1 MNLDARAWV
10 VWVGGLLLLILTTR
24 NPLYLLLLLLVTR
37 AVAANFPAGSFS
49 LPLGRLA
56 GVILLFSTLFNWLLA
71 HIGQT
76 VVLTLP
82 AAWPLVGGRLTVET
96 AVFGL
101 SSGLLLLALLALFAT
116 FSQVVAAGELVRLTP
131 RALIDLGLVVLIA
144 LTYLPETVRQLQRI
158 REAQA
163 IRGHRLRGWRDW
175 RPIALPLLVGGLE
188 RAMNLAEA
196 MVARGYG
203 ATVSVGQPLA
213 VRLLLALGLALGLAG
228 WLLTFWWGWLGW
240 LLLLLGVGGLTAV
253 LYQQGQRVE
262 VTRFRPRRWGWRE
275 WVVVITA
282 VLPVLLLLPSWS
294 FLPPDLLF
302 YTPYPK
308 VTLPL
313 FTPWVGLVLTVYV
326 APALV

>member
-1 MNLDARAWV
+1 MKLDARAWV
-10 VWVGGLLLLILTTR
+10 VWVAALLLLVLTTR
-24 NPLYLLLLLLVTR
+24 NPLYLLLLLLLTR
-37 AVAANFPAGSFS
+37 AVAANFPAGSFA

-56 GVILLFSTLFNWLLA
+56 GVILLFSTLFNWLLT
-71 HIGQT
+71 HSGQT
-76 VVLTLP
+76 VLLTLP
-82 AAWPLVGGRLTVET
+82 SSWPLVGGRLTLET
-96 AVFGL
+96 AVFGF
-101 SSGLLLLALLALFAT
+101 SSGLLLLTLLALFAT

-131 RALIDLGLVVLIA
+131 RALLDLGLVLLIA

-203 ATVSVGQPLA
+203 ATTSVGQPL
-213 VRLLLALGLALGLAG
+213 VIRLLLTLGLVLGLAG
-228 WLLTFWWGWLGW
+228 WLLTFWWAWLGW

-253 LYQQGQRVE
+253 LYQQGQRVQI
-262 VTRFRPRRWGWRE
+262 TRFRPHRWGWRE
-275 WVVVITA
+275 TVVVITA
-282 VLPVLLLLPSWS
+282 VFPLLLLLIPWP

-308 VTLPL
+308 AMLPV
-313 FTPWVGLVLTVYV
+313 FAPWVGLLLMLYV

>member
-1 MNLDARAWV
+1 MKLDARAWV
-10 VWVGGLLLLILTTR
+10 VWVAALLLLVLSTR
-24 NPLYLLLLLLVTR
+24 NPLYLLLLLFAMRV
-37 AVAANFPAGSFS
+37 VAAHFPAGSFS

-56 GVILLFSTLFNWLLA
+56 GVILLFSTLFNWLLT
-71 HIGQT
+71 HSGQT
-76 VVLTLP
+76 VLLTLP
-82 AAWPLVGGRLTVET
+82 SSWPLIGGRLTLET
-96 AVFGL
+96 AVFGF
-101 SSGLLLLALLALFAT
+101 SNGLLLLTLLALFAT

-203 ATVSVGQPLA
+203 ATTSVGQPLA
-213 VRLLLALGLALGLAG
+213 IRLLLTLGLALGLAG
-228 WLLTFWWGWLGW
+228 WLLTFWWAWLGW

-253 LYQQGQRVE
+253 LYHQGQRVQI
-262 VTRFRPRRWGWRE
+262 TRFRPHRWGWRE
-275 WVVVITA
+275 SVVVITA
-282 VLPVLLLLPSWS
+282 VLPPLLLLIPWP
-294 FLPPDLLF
+294 FMPPDLLF
-302 YTPYPK
+302 YTPYPR
-308 VTLPL
+308 VTLPT
-313 FTPWVGLVLTVYV
+313 FTPWVGVVLAVYV